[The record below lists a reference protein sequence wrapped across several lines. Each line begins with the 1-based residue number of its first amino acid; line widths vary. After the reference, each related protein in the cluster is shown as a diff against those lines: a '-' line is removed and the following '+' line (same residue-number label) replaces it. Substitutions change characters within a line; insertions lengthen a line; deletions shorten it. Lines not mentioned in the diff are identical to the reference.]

1 MLAGLNPAQGLI
13 FMLQA
18 LGGGLISKDMAMREL
33 PFTVNVTQELEK
45 IEIENMRQALLGG
58 ITAMAQA
65 IPAMAT
71 QGQDPSDM
79 VNKIAAVIKAR
90 QKGVSLE
97 DAIETTF
104 APQQQVPPA
113 GDATMVEQP
122 SPAPTAPPAGGAP
135 SPEGAALPAP
145 EQAPDIQTILSSLT
159 ASGKAGGRV
168 VTRG

>member
-1 MLAGLNPAQGLI
+1 
-13 FMLQA
+13 
-18 LGGGLISKDMAMREL
+18 MAMREL

-113 GDATMVEQP
+113 GAASMVEQP
-122 SPAPTAPPAGGAP
+122 SPAPTASPAGGAP
-135 SPEGAALPAP
+135 SPEVAALPAP

>member
-1 MLAGLNPAQGLI
+1 
-13 FMLQA
+13 
-18 LGGGLISKDMAMREL
+18 
-33 PFTVNVTQELEK
+33 
-45 IEIENMRQALLGG
+45 
-58 ITAMAQA
+58 MAQA

-97 DAIETTF
+97 DAIEATF

-122 SPAPTAPPAGGAP
+122 SPAPTASPAGGALP
-135 SPEGAALPAP
+135 TEGGVPMEAP
-145 EQAPDIQTILSSLT
+145 QAAPDIQTILSSLT

>member
-1 MLAGLNPAQGLI
+1 
-13 FMLQA
+13 MLQA
-18 LGGGLISKDMAMREL
+18 LGGKLISKDMAMREL

-45 IEIENMRQALLGG
+45 IEIEDMRTALLSG

-90 QKGVSLE
+90 QKGQALE
-97 DAIETTF
+97 DAIEATF

-113 GDATMVEQP
+113 GAPNPMVEQT
-122 SPAPTAPPAGGAP
+122 SPAPVGGP
-135 SPEGAALPAP
+135 VGGLSPMEAEGQPV
-145 EQAPDIQTILSSLT
+145 PDVQSLLSSLT
-159 ASGKAGGRV
+159 SGGAANASVR
-168 VTRG
+168 TIRRR

>member
-1 MLAGLNPAQGLI
+1 
-13 FMLQA
+13 
-18 LGGGLISKDMAMREL
+18 MAMREL

-45 IEIENMRQALLGG
+45 IEIENMRSALLGG

-90 QKGVSLE
+90 QKGQALE
-97 DAIETTF
+97 DAIEATF
-104 APQQQVPPA
+104 TPQQPVPPA
-113 GDATMVEQP
+113 GAPNMVEQP
-122 SPAPTAPPAGGAP
+122 SPAPTGVPAGGALP
-135 SPEGAALPAP
+135 PEGQAPVELPQP
-145 EQAPDIQTILSSLT
+145 APDIQSILTSLT
-159 ASGKAGGRV
+159 ASGRGNARV

>member
-1 MLAGLNPAQGLI
+1 
-13 FMLQA
+13 
-18 LGGGLISKDMAMREL
+18 MAMREL

-113 GDATMVEQP
+113 EAQSMVEQP
-122 SPAPTAPPAGGAP
+122 SPAPTASPAGGALP
-135 SPEGAALPAP
+135 PEAAPQGMPGEAP
-145 EQAPDIQTILSSLT
+145 QIQGRPDMQTLISALT
-159 ASGKAGGRV
+159 SSGKGSARV
-168 VTRG
+168 TTTSKR